1 MLPIAS
7 YWRSDER
14 QGDRWVPASP
24 ERRRVGQVAERSAA
38 ALRQPDGVPPTG
50 YPLNTSLAGPPA
62 PLPPRPPAPP
72 ALPHP
77 PLPPAPI
84 SLVLLRPPLPPS
96 PPAPPAPPFPPRPP
110 NPRVPRWN
118 VLFGATF
125 TFGEL
130 ERKIPNEPPPPSPR
144 PPPLPPAR

>member
-62 PLPPRPPAPP
+62 PLPPRPA
-72 ALPHP
+72 
-77 PLPPAPI
+77 
-84 SLVLLRPPLPPS
+84 
-96 PPAPPAPPFPPRPP
+96 APPAPPFPPRPP

-144 PPPLPPAR
+144 PPPLPPDPPAPPPPPPLPLPSTQGWG